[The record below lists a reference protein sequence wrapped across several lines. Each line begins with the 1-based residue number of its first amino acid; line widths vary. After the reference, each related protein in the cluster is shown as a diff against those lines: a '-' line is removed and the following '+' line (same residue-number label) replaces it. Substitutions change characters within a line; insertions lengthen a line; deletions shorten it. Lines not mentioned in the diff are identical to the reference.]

1 MDTGFALRAPRDDTE
16 FEVGSYSPTGLRNLL
31 PPSIFLLRPQISAMV
46 SQSPDMKTGPEGPVR
61 APSAVPIDDAV
72 LPYEVDA
79 LDVRGRLVRLGP
91 ALDEILTK
99 HDYPA
104 PVGKL
109 LGEAIVLTTLLGS
122 ALKFEGRFILQ
133 AQTDGPV
140 SFLVVDYQAPDRLR
154 AYARFDAARLGDAK
168 DSGTL
173 LGRGHLA
180 MTIDQGPDMSRYQAL
195 VALDGGSLE
204 DAAHE
209 YFLRSEQIPTRVR
222 LAVGEEWRSSDGG
235 KHRWRAG
242 GMLMQFL
249 PKAPER
255 ARQADLH
262 PGDAPEGAAVHS
274 VAEDDAWVEARSL
287 IETVEDVEL
296 IDPDLSGERL
306 LYRLFHERG
315 VRVFNPMVLKAQ
327 CSCSRDAVASMLKSF
342 SSDDR
347 SAMVKDDKVVVT
359 CEFCSSVYEFTP
371 EEAGVEDA

>member
-1 MDTGFALRAPRDDTE
+1 MTA
-16 FEVGSYSPTGLRNLL
+16 S
-31 PPSIFLLRPQISAMV
+31 
-46 SQSPDMKTGPEGPVR
+46 SPDIKISTEPPIR
-61 APSAVPIDDAV
+61 APSAVPVDDAA
-72 LPYEVDA
+72 LPFEVGS
-79 LDVRGRLVRLGP
+79 LDLRGRMTRLGP
-91 ALDEILTK
+91 ALDELLTK

-154 AYARFDAARLGDAK
+154 AYARFDAERLGDTK

-173 LGRGHLA
+173 LGHGHLA
-180 MTIDQGPDMSRYQAL
+180 MTIDQGPDMSRYQGL

-262 PGDAPEGAAVHS
+262 PGDAPEG
-274 VAEDDAWVEARSL
+274 
-287 IETVEDVEL
+287 IE
-296 IDPDLSGERL
+296 
-306 LYRLFHERG
+306 
-315 VRVFNPMVLKAQ
+315 
-327 CSCSRDAVASMLKSF
+327 
-342 SSDDR
+342 
-347 SAMVKDDKVVVT
+347 
-359 CEFCSSVYEFTP
+359 
-371 EEAGVEDA
+371 

>member
-1 MDTGFALRAPRDDTE
+1 
-16 FEVGSYSPTGLRNLL
+16 
-31 PPSIFLLRPQISAMV
+31 MV
-46 SQSPDMKTGPEGPVR
+46 SQSPEMKAGPEGPVR

-154 AYARFDAARLGDAK
+154 AYARFDAARLGEAQK
-168 DSGTL
+168 SGMDSGAL

-180 MTIDQGPDMSRYQAL
+180 MTIDQGPDMSRYQGL
-195 VALDGGSLE
+195 VALDGGTLE

-222 LAVGEEWRSSDGG
+222 LAVGEEWRSADGG

-262 PGDAPEGAAVHS
+262 PGDAPDGIEVHA

-296 IDPDLSGERL
+296 IDPELSGERL
-306 LYRLFHERG
+306 LFRLFHERG

-327 CSCSRDAVASMLKSF
+327 CSCSRDAVASMLQSF
-342 SSDDR
+342 SPDDR
-347 SAMVKDDKVVVT
+347 AAMVKDDKVVVT
-359 CEFCSSVYEFTP
+359 CEFCSSVYQFTP
-371 EEAGVEDA
+371 HEAGVEDA